1 TIYYRGENL
10 KKNYKIHNLNEY
22 KNKKKNNYKK
32 SNKKKIGAKCILLIA
47 TFSVIIL
54 NLCGYSK
61 ISEMKYDIY
70 YLQKDLRKKEIVLE
84 ELKAKETEKTS
95 IKEIEL
101 KAKEL
106 LNMDYPKDGQIKYID
121 VDN

>member
-1 TIYYRGENL
+1 MISIIY
-10 KKNYKIHNLNEY
+10 K
-22 KNKKKNNYKK
+22 
-32 SNKKKIGAKCILLIA
+32 
-47 TFSVIIL
+47 
-54 NLCGYSK
+54 
-61 ISEMKYDIY
+61 
-70 YLQKDLRKKEIVLE
+70 KDLRKKEIVLE

>member
-1 TIYYRGENL
+1 M

-32 SNKKKIGAKCILLIA
+32 RNKIA

>member
-1 TIYYRGENL
+1 M

-32 SNKKKIGAKCILLIA
+32 RNKKKIGAKCILLIA

-101 KAKEL
+101 KAK
-106 LNMDYPKDGQIKYID
+106 NCSIWTIQKMDK
-121 VDN
+121 

>member
-1 TIYYRGENL
+1 MWLFKNL
-10 KKNYKIHNLNEY
+10 GNEVRY
-22 KNKKKNNYKK
+22 
-32 SNKKKIGAKCILLIA
+32 LLF
-47 TFSVIIL
+47 TKRF
-54 NLCGYSK
+54 K
-61 ISEMKYDIY
+61 
-70 YLQKDLRKKEIVLE
+70 KKEIVLE